1 MARVP
6 RLLDVSVS
14 RSARIPAYP
23 GYPEFEP
30 FNNPG
35 VSAHRAL
42 LSPGAIVIAG
52 LNVAAGSGTYVM
64 HCLRLRVAG

>member
-30 FNNPG
+30 FNKPG
-35 VSAHRAL
+35 APAHRAL
-42 LSPGAIVIAG
+42 LSRGTIVIAG
-52 LNVAAGSGTYVM
+52 LNLSTSDM
-64 HCLRLRVAG
+64 HCLPFRVAG

>member
-6 RLLDVSVS
+6 RLLVVSVP

-30 FNNPG
+30 FNTPG

-42 LSPGAIVIAG
+42 RSPGANN
-52 LNVAAGSGTYVM
+52 LAAESGTYVM
-64 HCLRLRVAG
+64 HCLPLRVAG